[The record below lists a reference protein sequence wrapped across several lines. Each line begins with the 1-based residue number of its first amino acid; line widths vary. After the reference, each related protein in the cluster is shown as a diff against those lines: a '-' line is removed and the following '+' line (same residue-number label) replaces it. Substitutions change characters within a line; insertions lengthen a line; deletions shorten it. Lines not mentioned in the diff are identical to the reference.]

1 MEKENTK
8 GIEVSLSPH
17 PII

>member
-8 GIEVSLSPH
+8 SQKIPCFSLF
-17 PII
+17 